1 MPCYKFMEVP
11 AIQSLIALQA
21 GIYNK
26 GDNVSIVFIDGFNAA
41 RARTHL
47 LKYAATQ
54 DQVDYVLNIDSDHTY
69 TAESFYDLVEKLET
83 NNLEMLSAGYLVRN
97 GERKFCHGSL
107 GEDKKF
113 NKANPDTS
121 SGITDCDVVGFGFL
135 LMTQDFVKK
144 MVETYGNDM
153 FLLDTVESLTED
165 VYFCKQAKKIG
176 TRVCFD
182 SDNMVGHLMTIIR
195 K

>member
-1 MPCYKFMEVP
+1 MEVP

-21 GIYNK
+21 GIHHK
-26 GDNVSIVFIDGFNAA
+26 GDSVSVVFVDGFNTA

-69 TAESFYDLVEKLET
+69 TAEQFYDLVEKLEQ
-83 NNLEMLSAGYLVRN
+83 NDLEMLSAGYLVKN
-97 GERKFCHGSL
+97 GERKFCHGSF
-107 GEDKKF
+107 DKDRVF
-113 NKANPDTS
+113 SKACPETS
-121 SGITDCDVVGFGFL
+121 SGITECDVVGFGFL
-135 LMTQDFVKK
+135 LMKQGFVKK

-182 SDNMVGHLMTIIR
+182 SDNMVGHLMTIVR